1 MHNDVIWENKPRGE
15 LISIGK
21 SLWTSVPRE
30 SHAGWEAPEDRHD
43 PVLIILESNQS
54 DDPNLIPARHGR
66 MLQSP
71 FAFFRGSA
79 GVMASDLSKT
89 LNTGILVQS
98 CGDCHL
104 MNFGCY
110 MSPEGKMVFDIIDFD
125 ETLPAPWEW
134 DVKRLATSFIIASR
148 HNKISDKEAKDIAGE
163 CVRSYR
169 EHMQGYASMDFLEM
183 WYSMIS
189 ADDIVQGSGFEDA
202 IKKFSRRIK
211 KAAKKTIIDDDFPKL
226 AESKNG
232 KGSIKDNP
240 PLIFHHE
247 GIDNEK
253 YYGLIEEIFKTYSL
267 SLSPDKQVLLEHYE
281 FHDLAV
287 KVSAIGGIETHC
299 GIILCMSPD
308 KEPLFLQVKE
318 ARTSLLEPY
327 LGDSIYKNP
336 GERIVR
342 GQKLMQADDDIFLG
356 WAETALGRQ
365 YYIRQLHDIK
375 IKPQVEI
382 LDGETMRGFAGLCGW
397 ALAKAHARSGK
408 AALISGY
415 LGDNSKFEVAI
426 SQFAFE
432 YALQNEKDFEAFQ
445 LSLKEDDSI

>member
-30 SHAGWEAPEDRHD
+30 SHAGWEAPEDRLD
-43 PVLIILESNQS
+43 PSSIILSLNQN
-54 DDPNLIPARHGR
+54 DVIDQVPARYSR
-66 MLQSP
+66 MLQSS
-71 FAFFRGSA
+71 FAFFCGSA
-79 GVMASDLSKT
+79 GVMAADLSKT

-110 MSPEGKMVFDIIDFD
+110 VSADGKMIFDIVDFD

-148 HNKISDKEAKDIAGE
+148 HNKISDKEAKDIAAE

-169 EHMQGYASMDFLEM
+169 EHMQNYASMDFLEM

-189 ADDIVQGSGFEDA
+189 ADDILEGSGFEDA

-211 KAAKKTIIDDDFPKL
+211 KAAKKTIIEDDFPKL
-226 AESKNG
+226 GEIKDG

-240 PLIFHHE
+240 PQIFHHK

-253 YYGLIEEIFKTYSL
+253 YYGLIEEIFKSYRQL
-267 SLSPDKQVLLEHYE
+267 LSPDKQVLLEHYE

-287 KVSAIGGIETHC
+287 KVSAIGGIETHS

-318 ARTSLLEPY
+318 ARNSVLEPY
-327 LGDSIYKNP
+327 LAESIYKNR
-336 GERIVR
+336 GERVVA

-356 WAETALGRQ
+356 WAETAAGRQ
-365 YYIRQLHDIK
+365 YYIRQSHNIK

-382 LDGETMRGFAGLCGW
+382 LDGDTMRGFAGLCGW

-432 YALQNEKDFEAFQ
+432 YALQNEKDFETFQ
-445 LSLKEDDSI
+445 LPKPDK